1 MEAGAENTKRVTAS
15 PMSNVECPMSVFG
28 AVFREPLRLGNVDIG
43 HWTKIMGMRI
53 GTEMPSLDG
62 ATEWFNGTQAH
73 AEAEV
78 KGQPT
83 LVHFWSV
90 SCGMCKDNMPRVSQ
104 WRDELKEQ
112 GLRVVAIHM
121 PRYEADTDVEA
132 VRNAISTYGIT
143 EPCAVDNEHKLRE
156 AFQNDQGYVPAY
168 YLFDAEGKLRGFA
181 AGERG
186 VDFLKATLDR
196 VLAQSAKATVG
207 QTS

>member
-1 MEAGAENTKRVTAS
+1 
-15 PMSNVECPMSVFG
+15 
-28 AVFREPLRLGNVDIG
+28 
-43 HWTKIMGMRI
+43 MGMRI

-78 KGQPT
+78 KRQPT

-90 SCGMCKDNMPRVSQ
+90 SCGMCKENMPRVSQ

-112 GLRVVAIHM
+112 GLRVVAVHM

-132 VRNAISTYGIT
+132 VRNAISIHGIT
-143 EPCAVDNEHKLRE
+143 EPCGVDNEHKLRE
-156 AFQNDQGYVPAY
+156 AFQNNQGYVPAY

-186 VDFLKATLDR
+186 VDLLKATLDR
-196 VLAQSAKATVG
+196 VLANAAKATA
-207 QTS
+207 